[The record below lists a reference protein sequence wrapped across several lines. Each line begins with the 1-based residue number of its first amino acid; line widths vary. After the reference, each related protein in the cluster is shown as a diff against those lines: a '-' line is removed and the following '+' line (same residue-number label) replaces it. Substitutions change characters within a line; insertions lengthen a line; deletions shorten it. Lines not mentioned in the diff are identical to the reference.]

1 MSFIGRVPANAALT
15 ASDLADGIISTAKI
29 ADDAAT
35 ADKIANSVNSAITA
49 NTSKTTNATHS
60 GEVTGSGA
68 LTIAGNVVDEANLKI
83 SNTPTNGYN
92 LTAQSGN
99 TGGLTWAAPSG
110 GDYVRLAGTDNTAGS
125 QININ
130 GHFSADY
137 KYYRLYGRMM
147 GNSNS
152 YPELRIMQG
161 GSTMSG
167 NLYKY
172 TAGGSQNNS
181 GNSTGNG
188 QHNGGYNAN
197 HIRLTVWNTQDIN
210 QPKDFSITIS
220 NPIKVVN
227 ERPTIQW
234 EAWGMSTSAEFQ
246 HMQGFAI
253 YDNNVNW
260 TGISL
265 IASDGDTGN
274 KWITDLYGLKHS

>member
-1 MSFIGRVPANAALT
+1 MSYIGKTPTPAPLT
-15 ASDLADGIISTAKI
+15 SSDITDGIISTDKLAANAVVTSKI
-29 ADDAAT
+29 TDGTIAT
-35 ADKIANSVNSAITA
+35 ADIADNAINLA
-49 NTSKTTNATHS
+49 KMAS
-60 GEVTGSGA
+60 GTDGNIISYDASGNPVAVATGSAGQVLTSAGA
-68 LTIAGNVVDEANLKI
+68 GAQPAFATAG
-83 SNTPTNGYN
+83 
-92 LTAQSGN
+92 
-99 TGGLTWAAPSG
+99 G

-152 YPELRIMQG
+152 YPEVRIMQG

-167 NLYKY
+167 DLYKY
-172 TAGGSQNNS
+172 CAGGSQSDS
-181 GNSTGNG
+181 GASSNTQNFAGRG
-188 QHNGGYNAN
+188 TN
-197 HIRLTVWNTQDIN
+197 HVRLSVWNNQDIN
-210 QPKDFSITIS
+210 QTKDFTITIS

-234 EAWGMSTSAEFQ
+234 DCWGLSTGNEWQ
-246 HMQGFAI
+246 HVQGFAI
-253 YDNNVNW
+253 YDNSVSW

-265 IASDGDTGN
+265 ITSDGDTGC

>member
-1 MSFIGRVPANAALT
+1 MSYIGSTPANKLVT
-15 ASDLADGIISTAKI
+15 SSDMEDGIVTTAKI
-29 ADDAAT
+29 ANDAAT
-35 ADKIANSVNSAITA
+35 ADKIANAVNSAITA

-68 LTIAGNVVDEANLKI
+68 LTIAGNVVDEANLKV
-83 SNTPTNGYN
+83 SNSPTNGYS
-92 LTAQSGN
+92 LVARSGN
-99 TGGLTWAAPSG
+99 TGGMTWEAPSG

-161 GSTMSG
+161 GSTISG
-167 NLYKY
+167 DLYKY
-172 TAGGSQNNS
+172 SAGGSQSNS
-181 GNSTGNG
+181 GGSSNT
-188 QHNGGYNAN
+188 QHYEGRGTN
-197 HIRLTVWNTQDIN
+197 HVRLSVWNNQDIN
-210 QPKDFSITIS
+210 QTKDFTITIS

-227 ERPTIQW
+227 ERPSIQW
-234 EAWGMSTSAEFQ
+234 ECWGLSVSAEWQ
-246 HMQGFAI
+246 HVQGFAI

-265 IASDGDTGN
+265 ITSDGDTGC